1 MTRPGFLCLLLSLG
15 IGPFAASQAADK
27 PQAVLYRYVDSRGV
41 MVLDRQG
48 VPPEYVANGYEILNA
63 QGRVVEVVPPAP
75 SAEEIRDAQAA
86 RVQAAADAQLLSLY
100 GTVDDLDRARNRQL
114 AELDGLIAVAKGNIQ
129 NLDGQQRAL
138 QSQAA
143 DLERAGKPVPQS
155 LVDQMDNLRDQQHN
169 LDLSIQRNQQ
179 TRLQTEA
186 AFERDRARMQ
196 RLRPQ

>member
-1 MTRPGFLCLLLSLG
+1 MSKPGFICLLLSLG
-15 IGPFAASQAADK
+15 IGPFAATQAAEK
-27 PQAVLYRYVDSRGV
+27 PQAVLYRYIDSRGV
-41 MVLDRQG
+41 TVLDRQG
-48 VPPEYVANGYEILNA
+48 VPPEYVARGYEILNA

-86 RVQAAADAQLLSLY
+86 KLQAAADAQLLSLY
-100 GTVDDLDRARNRQL
+100 GTVDDIDRARARQL

-129 NLDGQQRAL
+129 NLDGQQRVL
-138 QSQAA
+138 QGQAA
-143 DLERAGKPVPQS
+143 DLERAGKPVPES

-179 TRLQTEA
+179 TRAQAEA